1 MTSDTSPTAEP
12 ESDEP
17 MVPEAFAV
25 RDAESANWVVRKIGE
40 SRIYAARVKAWAA
53 AELRR
58 AERQEQFYLGRYGKQ
73 IEDWARRQIERQH
86 DRRKSVSLPAG
97 TIGFRTERTRLAI
110 VDEKRLLTWAKSH
123 LPAAVQTVETIQK
136 TVLNQHLKL
145 TGECPDGAEIV
156 GGTERFVVSAKYQ
169 KILEG
174 GEDGPLEKEG

>member
-1 MTSDTSPTAEP
+1 MTSKTPPATDP
-12 ESDEP
+12 ESDAP

-40 SRIYAARVKAWAA
+40 SRLYAMRVKAWAA
-53 AELRR
+53 TELRR

-97 TIGFRTERTRLAI
+97 TIGFRTERMRLAV
-110 VDEKRLLTWAKSH
+110 VDEKRLLAWAKSH
-123 LPAAVQTVETIQK
+123 LPAAVQTVDTIQK
-136 TVLNQHLKL
+136 TTLNEHLKL

-156 GGTERFVVSAKYQ
+156 GGIERFAIVQ
-169 KILEG
+169 KNIDFREG
-174 GEDGPLEKEG
+174 GTDEPSE